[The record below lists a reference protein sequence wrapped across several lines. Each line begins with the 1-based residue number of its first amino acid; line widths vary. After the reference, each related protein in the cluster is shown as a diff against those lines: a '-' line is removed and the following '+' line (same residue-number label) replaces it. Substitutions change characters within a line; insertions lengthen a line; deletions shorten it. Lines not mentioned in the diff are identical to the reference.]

1 MTNTPLSLKTR
12 TSHAARPSLGERVRQ
27 LRINQGLTQTDL
39 AGERFSK
46 EYVSQ
51 IERGKTRPT
60 GETVTWLAERLNVDA
75 GFLLNGVSSGER
87 ERVESVIARAEAALE
102 SYDYAGVAPILGG
115 VAEALA
121 RVSAPDLELRAL
133 TSEAWAQMYLGEVRD
148 AIRLLERARQLAE
161 DVAFTDVDR
170 ADVLFRL
177 GACRYNLSSI
187 ATSVSL
193 LTQALKLA
201 DESEMPCDRLRSL
214 ILEWRSRCYQRQR
227 DFEAAREDIERALEL
242 ANGIDDRYG
251 MAQAHFQAS
260 LVAERQGRWVLSRTH
275 AEQAKTLYEEIAHQ
289 TNVGKLLNNLGGL
302 NFLLGKPDEAIAY
315 LKELSASPSRSE
327 ATSTPAS
334 PFRRSRRCISAP
346 ASSSWPRSR
355 RVTRSSCSTAATTT
369 WTRSATRSS
378 SWAARSS
385 SRAGSTRRR
394 RCSPKP
400 SRASASFH
408 PQAIGRRPGS
418 QEAISRPSAARTVQP
433 QTSTGAL
440 PKRSR
445 TSTSNRKEVTYM
457 RGRTIPITALVALTT
472 ASLFLAK
479 LHMFFPGFCR
489 GG

>member
-87 ERVESVIARAEAALE
+87 ERVESVISRAEAALE

-115 VAEALA
+115 VSEALA

-193 LTQALKLA
+193 LSQALKLA

-315 LKELSASPSRSE
+315 LKDAFRVALEVGSDLDAGFAVSSLAQVHLRTGELELAEEQARHALELLDGRDDYVDEIGNAQLVLGRSLLEQGRLDEAQAMFTEAESSFGQLSSASHRAAAWIARGDLE
-327 ATSTPAS
+327 AKRGEDRAAADLY
-334 PFRRSRRCISAP
+334 RR
-346 ASSSWPRSR
+346 
-355 RVTRSSCSTAATTT
+355 AAE
-369 WTRSATRSS
+369 ALQD
-378 SWAARSS
+378 
-385 SRAGSTRRR
+385 
-394 RCSPKP
+394 
-400 SRASASFH
+400 FH
-408 PQAIGRRPGS
+408 
-418 QEAISRPSAARTVQP
+418 
-433 QTSTGAL
+433 
-440 PKRSR
+440 
-445 TSTSNRKEVTYM
+445 
-457 RGRTIPITALVALTT
+457 
-472 ASLFLAK
+472 F
-479 LHMFFPGFCR
+479 
-489 GG
+489 